1 MGKKRN
7 ARNLDAFFGQ
17 LDTDLSHVYKSD
29 HREMFAVDRQRNR
42 ARKKAKYDDVT
53 LESKAFAKLL
63 EVNELVGVRNIC
75 LDSYDVANA
84 KHFITVMLE
93 RYTKSILPD
102 EIQNP
107 FEFGIILDN
116 WRFGPGSSNGVL
128 GTHVVAKIYQS
139 MTCTS
144 SAEPYVK
151 ILRNANPYFSQFDS
165 GGNVGTRLIE
175 GSRITSVPKNEDT
188 RRTIA
193 IEPSG
198 NMVLQ
203 LAAGAYLE
211 GVLRMI
217 GLDIKTQQPKNKAL
231 ALRGSVDGSLAT
243 IDLSS
248 ASDLIGCDLVRLLFP
263 AVWYK
268 FLMCIRSSKTDIKG
282 EEATL
287 NMISTMG
294 NGFTFPLMTLIFV
307 SLIYAYRCRTQKD
320 SPNLFLNWD
329 QTAVFGDDIIIPSDE
344 YDVCVDTL
352 ERAGFIINKDKSY
365 RDGPFRESCGGDYF
379 EGVDVTPFYVKSLA
393 NNADVY
399 VAINQVLEW
408 SAKHEIVLGPTLKLL
423 RSMLPP
429 RVFFVPEWHN
439 PTDGVLTSLVSRR
452 YTYLQAAIYKRRI
465 PWDDPFVM
473 MLACGQYITSEG
485 TRVVFMPR
493 PKKPRYVL
501 CTSKLPNGY
510 LDGWDPQSRS
520 QGISSRISLL
530 CDIFLR

>member
-7 ARNLDAFFGQ
+7 IGNLDKFFDQ

-29 HREMFAVDRQRNR
+29 CREAFAVDRQRSR
-42 ARKKAKYDDVT
+42 ARKKARFDDVT
-53 LESKAFAKLL
+53 LEAKAFAKLR
-63 EVNELVGVRNIC
+63 EVNELVGVRDIS
-75 LDSYDVANA
+75 LDSFDIANA
-84 KHFITVMLE
+84 QHFITVMLE
-93 RYTKSILPD
+93 RYTKRVLPD

-107 FEFGIILDN
+107 FEFSIILDN
-116 WRFGPGSSNGVL
+116 WRFGPGASNGVL
-128 GTHVVAKIYQS
+128 GTHVAAKICQP

-144 SAEPYVK
+144 GVEPYVK

-165 GGNVGTRLIE
+165 GGNMGTRLIE
-175 GSRITSVPKNEDT
+175 GSRITSVPKNEDA

-203 LAAGAYLE
+203 LAAGSYLE

-231 ALRGSVDGSLAT
+231 ALRGSLDGSLAT

-248 ASDLIGCDLVRLLFP
+248 ASDMIGHDLVRLLFP
-263 AVWYK
+263 PVWYK
-268 FLMCIRSSKTDIKG
+268 FLMSIRSPVASIGG
-282 EEATL
+282 EEITL

-294 NGFTFPLMTLIFV
+294 NGFTFPMMTLIFV
-307 SLIYAYRCRTQKD
+307 SLIYAYRCRTQKR
-320 SPNLFLNWD
+320 SPTLYVDWD
-329 QTAVFGDDIIIPSDE
+329 QTAVFGDDIIVPSDE

-365 RDGPFRESCGGDYF
+365 RDGPFRESCGGDYY

-393 NNADVY
+393 TDADVY

-408 SAKHEIVLGPTLKLL
+408 SAVHGIVPGPTLSLL
-423 RSMLPP
+423 KSMLTSK
-429 RVFFVPEWHN
+429 VLFVPEWHG
-439 PTDGVLTSLVSRR
+439 PTDGVLTSLVKRR
-452 YTYLQAAIYKRRI
+452 YKHLQAINRRRRI

-473 MLACGQYITSEG
+473 MLACGQYVESEG
-485 TRVVFMPR
+485 ARVVFMPR
-493 PKKPRYVL
+493 PKEPRYVL
-501 CTSKLPNGY
+501 RSSWLPRGY
-510 LDGWDPQSRS
+510 RDGWDPSRS
-520 QGISSRISLL
+520 QGISLRISLL